1 MDHTRLEPWKTL
13 KTKDLVVAPPW
24 LTLSMEQIQLPNG
37 QVVDDYYRLHL
48 QDYAITFAQVPDG
61 RVIMVRQY
69 KHGVGRVS
77 LTLPGGGLATGESPL
92 VAAQRELL
100 EETGYTAEHWQSLP
114 NFVTSANYRGSQGY
128 IFTAQ
133 NAQQVAEPN
142 SGDLEE
148 MEVVLMTPD
157 AVIAAVKAGEVVVL
171 GVLAAIALAL
181 NPCFREA

>member
-1 MDHTRLEPWKTL
+1 MDIQETQQWKTL
-13 KTKDLVVAPPW
+13 NTTDLVIAKPW
-24 LTLSMEQIQLPNG
+24 LTLSVEQVQLPDG
-37 QVVDDYYRLHL
+37 RVIDDYYRLQL
-48 QDYAITFAQVPDG
+48 QDYAIIFAQVPDG
-61 RVIMVRQY
+61 RIIMVRQY

-77 LTLPGGGLATGESPL
+77 LTLPGGGLAAGESPL

-100 EETGYTAEHWQSLP
+100 EETGYTAEHWQPLP
-114 NFVTSANYRGSQGY
+114 DFVTSANYRGSRGY

-148 MEVVLMTPD
+148 MEVVLMTPE

-181 NPCFREA
+181 NPLFKE